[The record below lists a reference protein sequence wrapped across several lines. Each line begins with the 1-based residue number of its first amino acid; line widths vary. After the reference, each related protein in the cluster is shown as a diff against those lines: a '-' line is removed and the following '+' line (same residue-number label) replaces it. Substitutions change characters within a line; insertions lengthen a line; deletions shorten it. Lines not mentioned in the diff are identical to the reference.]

1 MQTHDEV
8 PDKRAAVMNA
18 LHRIVIV
25 GGGAGGIELATKLG
39 RRLGRRRAHVTLID
53 AARTHLWKPLLH
65 EVAAGTLDSHENELE
80 YLAQAYACHFHF
92 RLGFADEIDRHQ
104 RTVSLAPLH
113 NEQGEEI
120 VPRRSIEYDTLVLA
134 VGSVSND
141 FGIEGASQYCF
152 FLDSKEQAENFQEHL
167 IESFLYAH
175 ARGGPESESELH
187 VAIVGGGATGV
198 ELAAQLY
205 DVTRQFTRYGMDG
218 IDPSRHIRVF
228 IIEAAEHILPALPER
243 ISDATRAQLE
253 RLGTRVIEGQR
264 VVTVDPDAIHTVGGT
279 IVPAGIKVWAAGI
292 KAPDFLGGIEWLD
305 TTSTNQVL
313 VNENLQSVSDEH
325 VFAIGDCAACPW
337 PGHDTRVPPRAQAA
351 HQQANLLV
359 KSLARR
365 IAGRSLLPY
374 RYRDYGSLVS
384 LGKFNTIG
392 SLMGKLIGDVVIEG
406 YIARLMYLALYKM
419 HQVVLYGSARAVLLS
434 LANLFRRAVHPRI
447 KLH

>member
-1 MQTHDEV
+1 MST
-8 PDKRAAVMNA
+8 P
-18 LHRIVIV
+18 HRIVIV

-39 RRLGRRRAHVTLID
+39 RRLGRHRRADVTLID

-65 EVAAGTLDSHENELE
+65 EVAAGTLDLHENELE
-80 YLAQAYACHFHF
+80 YLAQAHACHFHF
-92 RLGFADEIDRHQ
+92 RLGFAEGIDCRQ
-104 RTVSLAPLH
+104 RRVSLAPVRD
-113 NEQGEEI
+113 EQGEQL
-120 VPRRSIEYDTLVLA
+120 VPRRYVEYDTLVLA

-141 FGIEGASQYCF
+141 FGIEGASEHCF
-152 FLDSKEQAENFQEHL
+152 FLDTKEQAENFQENL
-167 IESFLYAH
+167 IELFLYAH

-205 DVTRQFTRYGMDG
+205 DVTQQFTRYGMEG
-218 IDPSRHIRVF
+218 IDPSRHIRIS
-228 IIEAAEHILPALPER
+228 IIEAAEHILPTLPER
-243 ISDATRAQLE
+243 ISKATREQLE

-264 VVTVDPDAIHTVGGT
+264 VVSVGPESVRTVGGT
-279 IVPAGIKVWAAGI
+279 VVPAGIKVWAAGI
-292 KAPDFLGGIEWLD
+292 KAPDFLGAIERLE
-305 TTSTNQVL
+305 TTASNQVV
-313 VNENLQSVSDEH
+313 VNEHLQSVSDEN
-325 VFAIGDCAACPW
+325 VFAFGDCAACPW

-351 HQQANLLV
+351 HQQANMLA
-359 KSLARR
+359 KSLTRR

-384 LGKFNTIG
+384 LGKFSTIG

-419 HQVVLYGSARAVLLS
+419 HQVVLYGAARVVLLS
-434 LANLFRRAVHPRI
+434 LANFFRRAVHPRI